1 MIGDC
6 VTPILG
12 ESLVIFAALA
22 APCECVPL
30 LGGEST
36 ECGPRRTLAEQ
47 GQDVSAVLV
56 PIREFIADVP
66 APGSDHRKHEPPTLR
81 EQNLIDVRIAR
92 ADLLWH
98 VGDVKLDG
106 STAARFEVDEQ
117 QAVTGAEEVARMRF
131 AVQQLLGSTAAV
143 DPFTSAMQRAE
154 EEMPVGLSE
163 RGGFVSVR
171 DEPFSLCDSVQ
182 EVRGCDLDAS
192 HAAVQALEHVSV
204 CAW

>member
-1 MIGDC
+1 MVEGHQQ
-6 VTPILG
+6 TSP
-12 ESLVIFAALA
+12 LA
-22 APCECVPL
+22 ACECVPL
-30 LGGEST
+30 LGDEST

-66 APGSDHRKHEPPTLR
+66 APGSDHRKQEPPTLR

-98 VGDVKLDG
+98 VGNIKLDG

-117 QAVTGAEEVARMRF
+117 QAVTGAEEVAWMRF

-143 DPFTSAMQRAE
+143 DPFTSALQRAE
-154 EEMPVGLSE
+154 EEMPVSLSE
-163 RGGFVSVR
+163 RGSFVSLR
-171 DEPFSLCDSVQ
+171 D
-182 EVRGCDLDAS
+182 
-192 HAAVQALEHVSV
+192 
-204 CAW
+204 

>member
-1 MIGDC
+1 MQDTG
-6 VTPILG
+6 
-12 ESLVIFAALA
+12 AAQRQPGGSSVPEAKSQRQRTMPPA
-22 APCECVPL
+22 ACECVPL
-30 LGGEST
+30 LTGEST

-92 ADLLWH
+92 TDLLWH
-98 VGDVKLDG
+98 VGNIKLDG

-143 DPFTSAMQRAE
+143 DPFTSALQRAE

-163 RGGFVSVR
+163 GGGFVSVR
-171 DEPFSLCDSVQ
+171 D
-182 EVRGCDLDAS
+182 
-192 HAAVQALEHVSV
+192 
-204 CAW
+204 

>member
-1 MIGDC
+1 MTASWPTGQ
-6 VTPILG
+6 G
-12 ESLVIFAALA
+12 N
-22 APCECVPL
+22 APQRHSECVPL

-47 GQDVSAVLV
+47 GQDVSAVLA

-81 EQNLIDVRIAR
+81 EQKLIDVRIAR
-92 ADLLWH
+92 ADLLRQM
-98 VGDVKLDG
+98 GNIKLDG

-143 DPFTSAMQRAE
+143 DPFTSAVQRAE
-154 EEMPVGLSE
+154 EEMPVALSE
-163 RGGFVSVR
+163 GGGFVSVH
-171 DEPFSLCDSVQ
+171 D
-182 EVRGCDLDAS
+182 
-192 HAAVQALEHVSV
+192 
-204 CAW
+204 